1 MIHPF
6 AGPGWLV
13 WIENTA
19 PAAAMRQWLWLY
31 PAVEVVHIFGFVVLV
46 GAAAM
51 FDLRLLGLTRML
63 SVTSLALHHLRWA
76 RVALVLVAPS
86 GLLMFA
92 AHASEM
98 ATNPAFRLKLV
109 LIALAGLNAAVFH
122 RGIFRSVA
130 AWDLNVPAPAAAKVA
145 AVLSLLLWA
154 TVITCGRLL
163 AYL

>member
-1 MIHPF
+1 VIHPL
-6 AGPGWLV
+6 AGPDWLV
-13 WIENTA
+13 WIETTA
-19 PAAAMRQWLWLY
+19 LAIAMRQWLWLY

-46 GAAAM
+46 GAAVM

-63 SVTSLALHHLRWA
+63 PVTGFALHHLRWA
-76 RVALVLVAPS
+76 RLALVLVVPS

-109 LIALAGLNAAVFH
+109 FIGLAGLNAAVFH

-130 AWDLNVPAPAAAKVA
+130 AWDLNTPAPAAAKVA
-145 AVLSLLLWA
+145 AVLSLLLWG